1 MAMNPETA
9 RQKAI
14 DAANKTQN
22 ALNALNALGGAVNK
36 VDSGFVR
43 NPSQEAEAIKNLGL
57 TKAEINARGGIN
69 ASGYFGDSWNPKTN
83 LTDAEYAAAVAK
95 GGGAAVNAATEA
107 KIAKSNPPA
116 SGGGEGSNLPGVT
129 TASLA
134 RDTFINTLAL
144 IMGKDE
150 ASKPYVAEL
159 YKLVSGFYKS
169 GSSIQDSINLALY
182 QAKTNNAIPEF
193 TNRFSGIFK
202 LQERRAAGE
211 AIDVPTIAEYIKSQE
226 RLGTVLRQSGLGD
239 LANET
244 FLNTVMATGKSVDES
259 TSIVT
264 DVFDLI
270 DNAPKEWKAEVART
284 MPSATRADLAKAL
297 LTGPEGVKG
306 LERTVRKAG
315 IVAAGTMQG
324 LNISDT
330 IASDLL
336 SKNQSFATAGAQ
348 FARVAQIL
356 PEAQKLMSIE
366 SGLAPEKA
374 YSIEQAVSA
383 TFDQN
388 AAELQKLAD
397 LAERERARMSGRAGT
412 IGSKSFSS
420 QARGQGLI

>member
-1 MAMNPETA
+1 M
-9 RQKAI
+9 AI
-14 DAANKTQN
+14 DPVTGKII
-22 ALNALNALGGAVNK
+22 
-36 VDSGFVR
+36 VDPKFVR
-43 NPSQEAEAIKNLGL
+43 SNAAEQAAIRTLGL
-57 TKAEINARGGIN
+57 TKAEIDARGGIS
-69 ASGYFGDSWNPKTN
+69 ASGYYGDSWNSKTN
-83 LTDAEYAAAVAK
+83 LTDTEYLAALQK
-95 GGGAAVNAATEA
+95 GGGAAINAATEE
-107 KIAKSNPPA
+107 KTVKNNPPPP
-116 SGGGEGSNLPGVT
+116 SGGGGGSNLPGVT
-129 TASLA
+129 GPTLA
-134 RDTFINTLAL
+134 QDTFINTLAL
-144 IMGKDE
+144 VMGKDE
-150 ASKPYVAEL
+150 AAKPYVAEL
-159 YKLVSGFYKS
+159 YRLVSGFYKT
-169 GSSIQDSINLALY
+169 GSSIPDAINLALY

-202 LQERRAAGE
+202 LQERRAKGE

-226 RLGTVLRQSGLGD
+226 ALGEILRQSGLGD

-244 FLNTVMATGKSVDES
+244 FLNVVMGTGKSVNES
-259 TSIVT
+259 TAIIT

-270 DNAPKEWKAEVART
+270 DNAPKEQKAQIAKS
-284 MPSATRADLAKAL
+284 MPSATRADLARAL
-297 LTGPEGVKG
+297 LTGTEGVKE
-306 LERTVRKAG
+306 LERTVKKAG

-330 IASDLL
+330 MASDLL
-336 SKNQSFATAGAQ
+336 SKNQTFATAGTQ

-397 LAERERARMSGRAGT
+397 LAERERARMSGRSGTAG
-412 IGSKSFSS
+412 SRSFAS